1 MELIALAV
9 VFGLFFIPLFL
20 ATELAGG
27 HPESAR
33 RSFAPSVDAASA
45 AQRYLATHPLGP
57 ARPAE
62 AANDE
67 HERQAA

>member
-9 VFGLFFIPLFL
+9 LFSLFFIPLFL

-27 HPESAR
+27 HPETAR
-33 RSFAPSVDAASA
+33 RSFAPPVDAASA
-45 AQRYLATHPLGP
+45 GQRYLAAHPLGP
-57 ARPAE
+57 RRPVE
-62 AANDE
+62 AANDD

>member
-33 RSFAPSVDAASA
+33 RSFAPPVDAASA
-45 AQRYLATHPLGP
+45 AHRYLAANPLGP
-57 ARPAE
+57 ARPAQ

-67 HERQAA
+67 HERLAA